1 MANYVKPPPPPAV
14 GATPHNFSPKLSR
27 GCPNNDRQFYLD
39 VLKSNECACG
49 REKPPRYAFCGRC
62 YHSLPGDM
70 MLAISF
76 LKLGQGFENAY
87 EDAVKYLEEEG
98 IIN

>member
-1 MANYVKPPPPPAV
+1 MADTTNRSSDDFAKAKSCPV
-14 GATPHNFSPKLSR
+14 GASGARP
-27 GCPNNDRQFYLD
+27 NDRQFYQD

-70 MLAISF
+70 MLQISF
-76 LKLGQGFENAY
+76 LKLGQGFEKVY
-87 EDAVKYLEEEG
+87 EEAVKELTEAG
-98 IIN
+98 IIE